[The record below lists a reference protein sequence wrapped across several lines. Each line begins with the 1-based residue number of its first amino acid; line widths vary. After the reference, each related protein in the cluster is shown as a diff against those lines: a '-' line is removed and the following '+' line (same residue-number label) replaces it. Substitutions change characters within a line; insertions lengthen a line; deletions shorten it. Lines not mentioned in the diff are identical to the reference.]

1 VGDGPRGQDW
11 VSRRDTVEAWSRRH
25 EVVLPPQSVSPA
37 RTMPVF
43 EQKGADSGHSIR
55 YLAIAQT
62 LFVVIVLT
70 LGRSNESA
78 CDAARIFPYG

>member
-1 VGDGPRGQDW
+1 
-11 VSRRDTVEAWSRRH
+11 
-25 EVVLPPQSVSPA
+25 
-37 RTMPVF
+37 MPVF